1 MSVQQPLK
9 ILIADD
15 HKMFGDALRTLLLPH
30 FSEVSHVA
38 DGYELLFH
46 VRKAPPDLI
55 LLDINLP
62 RLNGFDAAEQ
72 IRQSYPKIRIVLVSM
87 YNQQRMLK
95 QAKEMGLEGY
105 LLKDSPS
112 QLLLAGIEKVL
123 KGETFYDPKL
133 TRNELQRKDSFSN
146 EFMLTEREKQII
158 RRLVQ
163 GMKAKD
169 IADDLGLKY
178 ETVKSHRKNIYLKL
192 GISSLLELAAVVK
205 SSLNDMD

>member
-1 MSVQQPLK
+1 MPAQQPLK

-15 HKMFGDALRTLLLPH
+15 HKMFGDALRMLLSPH
-30 FSEVSHVA
+30 YPEIDQVA
-38 DGYELLFH
+38 DGYELLYH

-62 RLNGFDAAEQ
+62 KLNGFDAAAQ
-72 IRQSYPKIRIVLVSM
+72 IRKAYPAIRIMVVSM
-87 YNQQRMLK
+87 YNQQRMLR
-95 QAKEMGLEGY
+95 QAREMGLEGY

-112 QLLLAGIEKVL
+112 RLLLAGIECVL

-133 TRNELQRKDSFSN
+133 TRNERRQEDAFGN
-146 EFMLTEREKQII
+146 QYILTEREKQII

-163 GMKAKD
+163 GMKAKE
-169 IADDLGLKY
+169 IADDLSLKY

-192 GISSLLELAAVVK
+192 GISSLLELADLAK
-205 SSLNDMD
+205 NQYERH